1 MATLC
6 RDHRLRIG
14 GHCPPYIWRT
24 QAAEHICTTQAEALV
39 SGHAGGNDAMIAR
52 PSWGLGGLGRTPLR
66 RLRVV
71 VSGVETALRQ
81 QAGVERHAEA
91 TPFLIRGPSF
101 ISGRMLCC

>member
-1 MATLC
+1 MATLR

-14 GHCPPYIWRT
+14 GHCPHYIWRT
-24 QAAEHICTTQAEALV
+24 QAAELICTTQAEALV

-66 RLRVV
+66 WLRIV

-81 QAGVERHAEA
+81 HAGVERHADK
-91 TPFLIRGPSF
+91 TQFWLRGPSF
-101 ISGRMLCC
+101 RARRMLRR